1 LVRSV
6 VRQFFST
13 WRMQKIA
20 LHRLLLGVA
29 AFDAF
34 ALQEIL
40 TRALRLLVLVA
51 SGRATHLAAIN

>member
-1 LVRSV
+1 
-6 VRQFFST
+6 
-13 WRMQKIA
+13 MQKIA